1 MATMT
6 QQIETTAP
14 QSRALS
20 KNSAFDFLKGSKQG
34 GECLTPLEREANQIQ
49 SFASYTT
56 GTVELKLTPDVLSA
70 VEDLR
75 EMTVSTEFKRLAQFV
90 STLQASFPSQSG
102 LLVAFINPAW
112 LASHVPFCET
122 PQDVTED
129 MIQRSTWKIDLQG
142 EMALVDGVPVWDR
155 LEGERYDFFLL
166 FKLYRDARY
175 GLIDSGDYVL
185 CSRSMAGLAR
195 RLAIKPLLLATL
207 AKIYNWQLRC
217 SYYDLFFENEILRRR
232 QMEVQILQRD
242 HLKFATTLLDKA
254 MTYFERHANQIT
266 PKDAIAMAELG
277 FKFSRL
283 SLGLVPDKPIMKGS
297 EGEATSP
304 LLSIQVNNADKM
316 FQVNDQRSYGSE
328 VERRLQENL
337 KDNDN
342 LLSILHV
349 LQKSGAMA
357 TALHDGLVPDE
368 SINVEDTI
376 EQPAVMEPVH
386 KGAKQASSASYPV
399 SFTPIEPPD
408 IKIPAGFEGG
418 A

>member
-1 MATMT
+1 MAMIA
-6 QQIETTAP
+6 QQVMNPPQT

-20 KNSAFDFLKGSKQG
+20 KDSAFDFLKGSNRG
-34 GECLTPLEREANQIQ
+34 GEYSTPLEAAQGQIQ

-56 GTVELKLTPDVLSA
+56 GTLELKLTPEIVSA
-70 VEDLR
+70 VADLR
-75 EMTVSTEFKRLAQFV
+75 QMSVSTEFKKLAEFV
-90 STLQASFPSQSG
+90 SQLQRDFPQQNN
-102 LLVAFINPAW
+102 LLVCFINPTW
-112 LASHVPFCET
+112 LASKVPFCET
-122 PQDVTED
+122 PQDVTEE
-129 MIQRSTWKIDLQG
+129 MIHKSTWQIEFQG
-142 EMALVDGVPVWDR
+142 DHALVDGVPVWDR

-175 GLIDSGDYVL
+175 GLIETGDYVL

-195 RLAIKPLLLATL
+195 RLQLAPQLLAVL

-217 SYYDLFFENEILRRR
+217 AYYDRFFENEILRRR
-232 QMEVQILQRD
+232 QMEVQLLQRD
-242 HLKFATTLLDKA
+242 HLKFATDLLDKA
-254 MTYFERHANQIT
+254 MSFFEKHSNQIT

-283 SLGLVPDKPIMKGS
+283 SLGLVPDKPGMKGS
-297 EGEATSP
+297 DGEIASP
-304 LLSIQVNNADKM
+304 LLSIQVNNTDKM
-316 FQVNDQRSYGSE
+316 IQVNDQRSYGSE

-357 TALHDGLVPDE
+357 TAIQSDLVEMDEDGARAE
-368 SINVEDTI
+368 AI
-376 EQPAVMEPVH
+376 EVDVA
-386 KGAKQASSASYPV
+386 
-399 SFTPIEPPD
+399 PPM
-408 IKIPAGFEGG
+408 KAPAGFEEG

>member
-1 MATMT
+1 MIA
-6 QQIETTAP
+6 QQVMSPPQT

-20 KNSAFDFLKGSKQG
+20 KDSAFDFLKGSKRG
-34 GECLTPLEREANQIQ
+34 GEYSTPLEAAQGQIQ

-56 GTVELKLTPDVLSA
+56 GTLELKLTPEIVSA
-70 VEDLR
+70 VADLR
-75 EMTVSTEFKRLAQFV
+75 QMSVSTEFKKLAEFV
-90 STLQASFPSQSG
+90 SQLQRDFPQQNN
-102 LLVAFINPAW
+102 LLVCFINPTW
-112 LASHVPFCET
+112 LASKVPFCET
-122 PQDVTED
+122 PQDVTEE
-129 MIQRSTWKIDLQG
+129 MIHKSTWQIEFQG
-142 EMALVDGVPVWDR
+142 DHALVDGVPVWDR

-175 GLIDSGDYVL
+175 GLIETGDYVL

-195 RLAIKPLLLATL
+195 RLQLAPQLLAVL

-217 SYYDLFFENEILRRR
+217 SYYDRFFENEILRRR
-232 QMEVQILQRD
+232 QMEVQLLQRD
-242 HLKFATTLLDKA
+242 HLKFATDLLDKA
-254 MTYFERHANQIT
+254 MSFFEKHSNQIT

-283 SLGLVPDKPIMKGS
+283 SLGLVPDKPGMKGS
-297 EGEATSP
+297 DGEIASP
-304 LLSIQVNNADKM
+304 LLSIQVNNTDKM
-316 FQVNDQRSYGSE
+316 IQVNDQRSYGSE

-357 TALHDGLVPDE
+357 TAIQSDLVEMDEDGARAE
-368 SINVEDTI
+368 AI
-376 EQPAVMEPVH
+376 EVDVA
-386 KGAKQASSASYPV
+386 
-399 SFTPIEPPD
+399 PPM
-408 IKIPAGFEGG
+408 KAPAGFEEG